1 MRDLGVYLGHSSPR
15 SRAVDDEGTEQGLTR
30 LSSGFKPRRLPEAE
44 RTVSTGA
51 HRPRAPDFPARQFRA
66 QRRLHAGCSPV
77 SVHSDLSTSPL
88 SPAMAVS
95 GLLRVHVALVSHCP
109 TDPVFLCPPCLLQDM
124 SRDDAVSLCKLSRVS
139 CPSLTRFASGP
150 GHSLVPHGAL
160 PLRLQPLHQHLH
172 LRRQRT
178 RSSTRSLTTSPA

>member
-1 MRDLGVYLGHSSPR
+1 MQDLGVNLGHSSPR

-44 RTVSTGA
+44 PTVSTGA

-88 SPAMAVS
+88 SLAMAVS

-124 SRDDAVSLCKLSRVS
+124 SRDAVGLTSSYLVCPDFRVLTCAALRQTSVSRRPVKMSGNRGGCVVIICTPSSLR
-139 CPSLTRFASGP
+139 P
-150 GHSLVPHGAL
+150 
-160 PLRLQPLHQHLH
+160 
-172 LRRQRT
+172 
-178 RSSTRSLTTSPA
+178 